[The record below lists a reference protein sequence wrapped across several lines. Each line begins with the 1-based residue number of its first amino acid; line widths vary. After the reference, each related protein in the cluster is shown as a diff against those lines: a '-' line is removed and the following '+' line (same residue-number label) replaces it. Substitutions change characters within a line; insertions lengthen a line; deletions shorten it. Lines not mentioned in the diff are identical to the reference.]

1 LRSMA
6 ALLLMVLLGGCTA
19 TAGSSTTPTPIL
31 RATPPATRTARIP
44 SPTPTVVV
52 GKPFASFLHIV
63 CSALASG
70 NATTIIDLLPYYQYN
85 SGLRYGT
92 LGGGEGQSADPSLMR
107 TWLASARPHCVTF
120 TPGVMGHGTVLT
132 VGWKTP
138 APASIIELDMFNG
151 HWKVND
157 FTFAGQSALERAM
170 KTSSPILTYRG

>member
-1 LRSMA
+1 MRSVA
-6 ALLLMVLLGGCTA
+6 ALLLVVLLGGCA
-19 TAGSSTTPTPIL
+19 ASAGSSVTPTPL
-31 RATPPATRTARIP
+31 SEPTPEPTHSVRVP

-70 NATTIIDLLPYYQYN
+70 NANTIIDLLPYFQYN

-92 LGGGEGQSADPSLMR
+92 LGGGEGQTADPSIMR

-120 TPGVMGHGTVLT
+120 TPGIMGHGTVLT

-138 APASIIELDMFNG
+138 APASIVELDMFNG

-157 FTFAGQSALERAM
+157 FTFASQSALERAM
-170 KTSSPILTYRG
+170 QTSSPTVPYRS

>member
-1 LRSMA
+1 MRLVA
-6 ALLLMVLLGGCTA
+6 ALLLAILLAGCATTA
-19 TAGSSTTPTPIL
+19 SSTSTPTPTSL
-31 RATPPATRTARIP
+31 STVAPTQTVPVP

-52 GKPFASFLHIV
+52 GKRYASFLHIV

-70 NATTIIDLLPYYQYN
+70 NAKQIIDLLPYYQYN

-92 LGGGEGQSADPSLMR
+92 LNGGEGQTGSPSLMD
-107 TWLASARPHCVTF
+107 TWLASARPHCVSF

-138 APASIIELDMFNG
+138 APASIVEFDMFNG

-157 FTFAGQSALERAM
+157 FTFATRAALERAM
-170 KTSSPILTYRG
+170 HVSSPILRYRR